1 MATCFCIS
9 PIMQKNTLLP
19 FPTTKLVQSANLSK
33 SALILLQ
40 DHRFIFLT
48 NFIVHWSHA
57 SVLHANNPSVKII
70 TLLSKVPQPQLHCT
84 VIWSCG
90 SLSLWYLVQISYA
103 KISVCFAQ
111 MLALKT
117 YFVRNLYGG
126 KEIDTLLKG
135 RSFLLTELSLDLADP
150 YFFLD
155 IA

>member
-1 MATCFCIS
+1 
-9 PIMQKNTLLP
+9 
-19 FPTTKLVQSANLSK
+19 
-33 SALILLQ
+33 
-40 DHRFIFLT
+40 
-48 NFIVHWSHA
+48 
-57 SVLHANNPSVKII
+57 
-70 TLLSKVPQPQLHCT
+70 
-84 VIWSCG
+84 
-90 SLSLWYLVQISYA
+90 
-103 KISVCFAQ
+103 